1 MKKIQQEKET
11 IEAMISLFCK
21 GKHKED
27 ELCDDCR
34 ELLDYSNKRLDSCK
48 FGKEKPK
55 CIKCEVHCYKPEMQE
70 RIKEVM
76 RYSGPRMIAHHP
88 VMALRHL
95 MHK

>member
-27 ELCDDCR
+27 ELCETCS

-48 FGKEKPK
+48 FGEEKPK
-55 CIKCEVHCYKPEMQE
+55 CNSCEVHCYKPEMQE

-76 RYSGPRMIAHHP
+76 
-88 VMALRHL
+88 
-95 MHK
+95 K